1 MDKTYK
7 LHNLSK
13 EEYDELKSCE
23 DVYFALIE
31 NHPIHNSQVIDDYGN
46 EIKELQYTYTVTVKI
61 KPSTEKRESKV
72 ETFIDSYSAGGKDH
86 RIDRFSRDFDY
97 LKQELGVGKYKQ
109 KKKIPQTLSEAV
121 TEISDKIEQEIM
133 KENLGLKD
141 HTND

>member
-31 NHPIHNSQVIDDYGN
+31 NHPIHN
-46 EIKELQYTYTVTVKI
+46 TYTVTVKI

-121 TEISDKIEQEIM
+121 TEISDKIEQEII